1 MNEPIL
7 HVLAE
12 TGDGGRLGV
21 LAPKVGAWS
30 MHPHPGALLGP
41 GSPVGLLD
49 HLNRRYALALPDGVA
64 GRVSGGLPLE
74 RVVAVEYG
82 QVLFLLEPLGAGDL
96 DRLDGTG
103 GAPGVPAGH
112 GLPPGHHAV
121 VAPTDGAFYRSP
133 RPGAP
138 PFVSPGD
145 RVREGQPVGL
155 VEVMKTFG
163 QVLYGGPGLP
173 AEAEVVEV
181 RVEDGAE
188 IRAGQVLVVVR

>member
-12 TGDGGRLGV
+12 PGDLGTVRV

-64 GRVSGGLPLE
+64 GRLSGGLPQD

-82 QVLFLLEPLGAGDL
+82 QVLFLLEPLATGDL
-96 DRLDGTG
+96 ERLDREA
-103 GAPGVPAGH
+103 GAPGASANQ
-112 GLPPGHHAV
+112 GLPAGHHAV
-121 VAPTDGAFYRSP
+121 IAPTDGVFYRAP
-133 RPGAP
+133 RPGAS

-145 RVREGQPVGL
+145 TVREGQPVGL

-173 AEAEVVEV
+173 GEAVVVEV
-181 RVEDGAE
+181 RADDGAE

>member
-12 TGDGGRLGV
+12 SGERGTVRV

-64 GRVSGGLPLE
+64 GRLSGGLPQE

-82 QVLFLLEPLGAGDL
+82 QVLFLLEPLAAGDL
-96 DRLDGTG
+96 ARLDPEAGVP
-103 GAPGVPAGH
+103 GAPTSQ
-112 GLPPGHHAV
+112 GLPAGHHAV
-121 VAPTDGAFYRSP
+121 VAPTDGVFYRAP

-138 PFVSPGD
+138 PFVTPGD
-145 RVREGQPVGL
+145 TIRDGQPVGL

-163 QVLYGGPGLP
+163 PVLYGGPGLP
-173 AEAEVVEV
+173 GEAEVIEV
-181 RVEDGAE
+181 RAEDGAE

>member
-12 TGDGGRLGV
+12 TDGAGRVRV
-21 LAPKVGAWS
+21 LAPKVGAWA

-49 HLNRRYALALPDGVA
+49 QLNRRYALALPDGVA
-64 GRVSGGLPLE
+64 GRLSGGLPQD
-74 RVVAVEYG
+74 RVIAVEYG
-82 QVLFLLEPLGAGDL
+82 QVLFLLEPLAAGDL
-96 DRLDGTG
+96 ERLDRDGGT
-103 GAPGVPAGH
+103 PGVPASH
-112 GLPPGHHAV
+112 GLPQGHHAV
-121 VAPTDGAFYRSP
+121 VAPTDGVFYRSP

-138 PFVSPGD
+138 PFVAPGD
-145 RVREGQPVGL
+145 GVREGQPVGL

-173 AEAEVVEV
+173 GEAEVVEV
-181 RVEDGAE
+181 RAEDASE
-188 IRAGQVLVVVR
+188 IRAGQVLLVVR

>member
-12 TGDGGRLGV
+12 TDGSGRVRV

-49 HLNRRYALALPDGVA
+49 QLNRRYALALPDGVA
-64 GRVSGGLPLE
+64 GRLSGGLPPD
-74 RVVAVEYG
+74 RAVAVEYG
-82 QVLFLLEPLGAGDL
+82 QILFLLEPLAAGDL
-96 DRLDGTG
+96 ERLDGEG
-103 GAPGVPAGH
+103 GAPGVPASH

-121 VAPTDGAFYRSP
+121 VAPTDGVFYRSP

-138 PFVSPGD
+138 PFVAPGD

-173 AEAEVVEV
+173 GEAEVVEV
-181 RVEDGAE
+181 RAEDVGE